1 MYRRRN
7 PSVLWLA
14 ARGLGAHDDG
24 AALPPSAI
32 PPGAGVACCCAASA
46 DDGVR
51 AATPADRDQA
61 VETIT
66 QAFAVSPEMNY
77 FFKE

>member
-7 PSVLWLA
+7 PSVLRLA

-24 AALPPSAI
+24 AALPSA
-32 PPGAGVACCCAASA
+32 PPAGAGDVCCAAAA

-51 AATPADRDQA
+51 VATPADRARA

-66 QAFAVSPEMNY
+66 QAFAASPEMNY